1 MSTTKPGCECDCCT
15 GVSAQTPATVTNRP
29 GLSSLAYRVGTWA
42 KFRNSMLDAL
52 SSTGRLT
59 ALKTRSDDDFTI
71 ALLDSFAV
79 VCDIL
84 TFYSERSANE
94 HYLGTATDPVSV
106 RELAK
111 LVGYRLAPGVAA
123 SVPLALTVQAPAAV
137 AAGTAL
143 SGPQPVLVPPVVPV
157 VAGLQAQSVPGP
169 GEQPVTFETIAPI
182 EARASWNALRVRTAR
197 ALAADPANASAG
209 HLSLAGLAG
218 SVQAG
223 DWLLVV
229 VSNAGGVL
237 ATGVNRVAQV
247 NTDNATQTTVV
258 TFDNRGGAPVLAGD
272 PTTAAPALGGTLG
285 DAALAR
291 SVKGVV
297 WSDQA
302 ELVAQARKLQ
312 WPLQQLEDNLN
323 ALNASPPTPIVQAF
337 RLGVRA
343 ALFGHNAPL
352 FATLPKFLTISGV
365 YSDSVLANWD
375 SPRATIGSDPSR
387 SPGWIS
393 LDQTYPAL
401 VAGGWV
407 VLQGESG
414 NPLVMA
420 IGASRQVSRTGF
432 MLSSKITQLEPLNA
446 PASLGAFVIRT
457 TTVLGSTDRFT
468 VAAEPVSDP
477 VSGSTL
483 RLASAQLGLRV
494 GQQIAI
500 TGAALDQSRR
510 LVSEVRT
517 IMSVALVD
525 GYTTLG
531 LDLDL
536 AHQYDAASVTIN
548 ANVAPATEGASK
560 SEILGSGNG
569 VATWQRFTLK
579 QTPLT
584 YVSAPT
590 PSGVASTLSVRVN
603 GARWSEVPWL
613 ATQGPTAAV
622 FATAV
627 DANGNTMVQFGD
639 GADSGARLPS
649 GQNNVTATYRQGLG
663 VAGNVAAGR
672 ITTLLTRPAGL
683 QGVIN
688 PVEASGGGDPESLE
702 SGRLNAPMNVRAL
715 DRIVSLEDVGDFARA
730 SAAIAKAQAV
740 WAWDGRRQVACVTVA
755 GTGGAPLDASSAQF
769 AHLLGAMN
777 AATDGTVPIVLCSYV
792 PRVFTVGATLTVDP
806 ALDADAVVAA
816 AKSALRAAFGFDAR
830 SFMQPVQASEV
841 IDVLQNVPGVI
852 ALTLDALRV
861 AGGAATGA
869 STPMLLTVSTCASA
883 GSLRAMPPQL
893 VAGKLAGAELLML
906 DSGPLPAVVHT

>member
-1 MSTTKPGCECDCCT
+1 M
-15 GVSAQTPATVTNRP
+15 NRP

-42 KFRNSMLDAL
+42 QFRVSMLEAL
-52 SSTGRLT
+52 SKQGNLA
-59 ALKTRSDDDFTI
+59 ALKTRSNDDFTI

-123 SVPLALTVQAPAAV
+123 SVPLALTVQAPAPV
-137 AAGTAL
+137 AAGMTL

-157 VAGLQAQSVPGP
+157 AAGLQAQSVPGP
-169 GEQPVTFETIAPI
+169 GEQPVTFETIAPL

-237 ATGVNRVAQV
+237 STGVNRVAQV

-258 TFDNRGGAPVLAGD
+258 RFDNHGGAPVLAGD
-272 PTTAAPALGGTLG
+272 PTTAASALGGTLG

-297 WSDQA
+297 WNNQA

-312 WPLQQLEDNLN
+312 WPLQQLEDNIN
-323 ALNASPPTPIVQAF
+323 ALIASPPALLVQVF

-352 FATLPKFLTISGV
+352 FATLPRFQTISGL
-365 YSDSVLANWD
+365 YAGSVLKNWD
-375 SPRATIGSDPSR
+375 RPPATIGSDPFGSA
-387 SPGWIS
+387 GWIS
-393 LDQTYPAL
+393 LDQVYPAL
-401 VAGGWV
+401 VAGGWM
-407 VLQGESG
+407 VLQGVDGS
-414 NPLVMA
+414 PLVMA
-420 IGASRQVSRTGF
+420 IGATRQVSRTGF
-432 MLSSKITQLEPLNA
+432 MLSSKVTQLQPLNA
-446 PASLGAFVIRT
+446 PASVGSLQIRG
-457 TTVLGSTDRFT
+457 TTVLGSTDSFT
-468 VAAEPVSDP
+468 VVAEPVSDP
-477 VSGSTL
+477 VAGSTL
-483 RLASAQLGLRV
+483 TLASAQLGLRV

-500 TGAALDQSRR
+500 TGAARDQSRR

-525 GYTTLG
+525 GYTTLR

-569 VATWQRFTLK
+569 AATWQRFTLK

-590 PSGVASTLSVRVN
+590 PSGVASTLTVRVN

-613 ATQGPTAAV
+613 SSQGPTAAV
-622 FATAV
+622 LATAV
-627 DANGNTMVQFGD
+627 DAHGNTIVQFGD
-639 GADSGARLPS
+639 GAESGARLPS

-663 VAGNVAAGR
+663 AAGNVAAGR

-683 QGVIN
+683 QGVVN
-688 PVEASGGGDPESLE
+688 PVDASGGGDPESLA
-702 SGRLNAPMNVRAL
+702 SGRLNAPMKVRAL

-740 WAWDGRRQVACVTVA
+740 WAWNGRRRVACVTVA

-769 AHLLGAMN
+769 VQLVAAMN

-816 AKSALRAAFGFDAR
+816 ARIALRAGFGFDAR
-830 SFMQPVQASEV
+830 CFMQPVHASEV
-841 IDVLQNVPGVI
+841 IAVLQSVPGVI
-852 ALTLDALRV
+852 ALTLDALRI
-861 AGGAATGA
+861 AGGPATM
-869 STPMLLTVSTCASA
+869 TPTFLHVSTSAAA

-893 VAGKLAGAELLML
+893 VRGKLAGAELLML